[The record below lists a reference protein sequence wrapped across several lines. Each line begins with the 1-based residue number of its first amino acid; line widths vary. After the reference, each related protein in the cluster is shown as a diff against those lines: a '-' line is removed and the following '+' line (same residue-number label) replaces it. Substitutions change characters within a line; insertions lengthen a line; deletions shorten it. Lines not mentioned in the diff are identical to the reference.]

1 MKFILFIHGD
11 DILYHSFN
19 GFVYPLG
26 HHENDGIIMVI
37 NQVNVNYTHGLHH
50 HFKTISQS

>member
-37 NQVNVNYTHGLHH
+37 NKVNVNYTHGLHH